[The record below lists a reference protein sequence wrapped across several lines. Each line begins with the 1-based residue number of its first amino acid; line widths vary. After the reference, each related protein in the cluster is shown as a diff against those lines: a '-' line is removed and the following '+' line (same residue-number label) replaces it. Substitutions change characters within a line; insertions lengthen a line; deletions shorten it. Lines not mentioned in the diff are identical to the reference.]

1 MTVKTLKAI
10 LQGLSEDTVIA
21 VEDTEK
27 IAVQSYEHSYKK
39 RMGTEEPILVVN
51 FIKQKTV

>member
-39 RMGTEEPILVVN
+39 CMGTEEPILVVN